1 MAEKVDELL
10 NKLIRLESSK
20 HTRKAQQLQNMSSSQ
35 VKVLS
40 NVLEYSEKVD
50 LVSEMQSKKIESV
63 LEIVLESGEAVCI

>member
-20 HTRKAQQLQNMSSSQ
+20 HTRKAQQLQNISSSQ

-40 NVLEYSEKVD
+40 NVLEYTEKVD
-50 LVSEMQSKKIESV
+50 PGSDMQSEKIESV
-63 LEIVLESGEAVCI
+63 LEIVLESREALCI